1 MDSTV
6 TTNNRQLSWF
16 TRIVWFVL
24 NIFFGGFITLIMIV
38 WVSCDMEMPS
48 FIFPFLSE
56 SLAQSIFHVPWFDM
70 RLPFLFKI
78 LFNASL
84 FALFG
89 FVHTFFA
96 QSRIHRY
103 FETELH
109 LPKPTLRTAYLMLT
123 NTAAWLLMGMW
134 QHTSIQ
140 LWDILSHFSFY
151 NEYRP
156 HLILVSIFALI
167 AAPGKRA

>member
-1 MDSTV
+1 MKSPTAAKS
-6 TTNNRQLSWF
+6 RELSWF
-16 TRIVWFVL
+16 TQTIWFLL

-38 WVSCDMEMPS
+38 WASCDMKMPS
-48 FIFPFLSE
+48 FIFPFLPTL
-56 SLAQSIFHVPWFDM
+56 LAQSIFNVPWFDL
-70 RLPFLFKI
+70 RLPFLPKI

-96 QSRIHRY
+96 QNMIHRY

-109 LPKPTLRTAYLMLT
+109 LPKSTLRTVYLMLT
-123 NTAAWLLMGMW
+123 NAAAWLLMGMW
-134 QHTSIQ
+134 QDTSIQ

-151 NEYRP
+151 NKYRP
-156 HLILVSIFALI
+156 HLILVSVFALI
-167 AAPGKRA
+167 ASPGKSI